1 MDKLSTIRT
10 SVFFMAIKFVLL
22 SALIKKTIVM
32 TQSKLPT
39 NYGALSTLITVFFF
53 WGFVAAGNGIFIP
66 FCKSHFHLNQFQ
78 SQLIDT
84 SYYGAYFYGSL
95 ILYFFSQASG
105 VDLLN
110 RIGYK
115 KGIVLGLVVS
125 LIGAVLL
132 AFVSTYAGATFGLVL
147 AAFFIVALGF
157 SLQQTAAQPF
167 AIALGD
173 PSTGSHRLNMAG
185 GINSLGTLL
194 GPIVV
199 SMVLFGS
206 ASGEGK
212 EPTLGNIKTLWLI
225 LGGLFALVALFFT
238 FSKKLPKLN
247 IEEHIEKSP
256 KASTALMLIAIPAA
270 ILLFFNNIFTTAQR
284 PYMVV
289 ATLAVTLLIL
299 FVSMAMAKNNKAG
312 WGAMQ
317 FPQLVLGMVA
327 IFIYVGVEVTIQS
340 NMGALLK
347 TPEFGSLDEKF
358 ISPYISL
365 YWGSLMIGRWTGA
378 VSVFNLKKSTRQLM
392 TVVVPI
398 AAFCLILGVNLLKGN
413 KIDNLYYYIICVAVL
428 IAGIFFG
435 QEKPVKTL
443 MTLALLAAAA
453 MVIGMMTTGTI
464 STYAFM
470 SGGLFC
476 SIMWPCIFSL
486 AVAGLGKYTSE
497 GSSFLIMMI
506 LGGAIIPPMQG
517 ALADTKIGIHTS
529 YFVPVLCF
537 LYLAWHALQTRSVL
551 KKQGIDY
558 DAEVSGG
565 GH

>member
-1 MDKLSTIRT
+1 MSQQTRI
-10 SVFFMAIKFVLL
+10 
-22 SALIKKTIVM
+22 
-32 TQSKLPT
+32 PT
-39 NYGALSTLITVFFF
+39 NYGALSNLITVFFF

-66 FCKSHFHLNQFQ
+66 FCKSHFNLNQFQ

-95 ILYFFSQASG
+95 ALYFFSQARG
-105 VDLLN
+105 IDFLN

-115 KGIVLGLVVS
+115 KGIIIGLLIS
-125 LIGAVLL
+125 LIGAVAL
-132 AFVSTYAGATFGLVL
+132 AFVSTYSGATFGLVL
-147 AAFFIVALGF
+147 AAFFVVALGF

-194 GPIVV
+194 GPLVV
-199 SMVLFGS
+199 SIVLFGS
-206 ASGEGK
+206 VSGSDK
-212 EPTLGNIKTLWLI
+212 EPTLGNIQTLWLI
-225 LGGLFALVALFFT
+225 LGGLFLFVAVFFAV
-238 FSKKLPKLN
+238 SKKLPKLH
-247 IEEHIEKSP
+247 IEEHIEKSA
-256 KASTALMLIAIPAA
+256 KATRALLLIAIPAA
-270 ILLFFNNIFTTAQR
+270 ILLFFNNIFTDAQR

-299 FVSMAMAKNNKAG
+299 FVSMRMAQKNKSG

-327 IFIYVGVEVTIQS
+327 IFVYVGVEVTIQS

-347 TPEFGSLDEKF
+347 TPEFGSLDEKY
-358 ISPYISL
+358 ISPFISL

-378 VSVFNLKKSTRQLM
+378 ISVFDLKKSTRQILM
-392 TVVVPI
+392 VVVPI
-398 AAFCLILGVNLLKGN
+398 VAFALILVVNILRGN
-413 KIDNLYYYIICVAVL
+413 QIDNLYLYIICIAVL

-443 MTLALLAAAA
+443 ITLALLATVA
-453 MVIGMMTTGTI
+453 MVIGMLTTGLTA
-464 STYAFM
+464 TYAFM

-476 SIMWPCIFSL
+476 SVMWPCIFSL

-497 GSSFLIMMI
+497 GSAFLIMMI

-517 ALADTKIGIHTS
+517 ALADTKMGIHAS
-529 YFVPVLCF
+529 YFVAAACF
-537 LYLAWHALQTRSVL
+537 LYLAWHAIQTRSVL
-551 KKQGIDY
+551 KKQGIDF
-558 DAEVSGG
+558 DQQIAG